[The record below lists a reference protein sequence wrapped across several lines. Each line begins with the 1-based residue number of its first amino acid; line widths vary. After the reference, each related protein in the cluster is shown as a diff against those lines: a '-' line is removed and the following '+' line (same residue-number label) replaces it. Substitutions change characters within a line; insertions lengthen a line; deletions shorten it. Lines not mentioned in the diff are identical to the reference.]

1 MESGAGL
8 EGIRLDA
15 LREVANI
22 GAGHAASA
30 LSQIM
35 TDRRVLIS
43 VPDVKLIP
51 SDAVSGLFGK
61 PDTVIV
67 VVWMRIFGD
76 LPGRT
81 ALAFPEESARLLC
94 DFMLSREPG
103 TTTELEELE
112 HSTMTELGNILGS
125 AYLNALSDFLDMTLP
140 PSVPT
145 LVIAKPEDLAVQLDI
160 DPEQSVLCAS
170 TAFAFPDAGPERTLN
185 GQFLHLPEPSSLEA
199 LFEALNG

>member
-1 MESGAGL
+1 MESGAKL

-35 TDRRVLIS
+35 TDCRVMIS
-43 VPDVKLIP
+43 VPHIKAVR
-51 SDAVSGLFGK
+51 SDALVELFGNA
-61 PDTVIV
+61 DTEIV
-67 VVWMRIFGD
+67 AVWVRILGD
-76 LPGRT
+76 FPGRT
-81 ALAFPEESARLLC
+81 ALALPEESAQLLC
-94 DFMLSREPG
+94 DFMLCREPG
-103 TTTELEELE
+103 ATTELGELE
-112 HSTMTELGNILGS
+112 RSTMAEAGNILGS
-125 AYLNALSDFLDMTLP
+125 AYLTALSDFLGMMLL

-160 DPEQSVLCAS
+160 DPEQTVLCAS
-170 TAFAFPDAGPERTLN
+170 TAFAFPDGGPEQTLN

-199 LFEALNG
+199 LFEALEQ

>member
-43 VPDVKLIP
+43 VPDVELVR
-51 SDAVSGLFGK
+51 SDAVAELFGK

-67 VVWMRIFGD
+67 AVWMDILGD
-76 LPGRT
+76 LSGRT
-81 ALAFPEESARLLC
+81 ALALPEESAKLLC
-94 DFMLSREPG
+94 DFMLSRELG

-112 HSTMTELGNILGS
+112 RSTMSEAGNILGS
-125 AYLNALSDFLDMTLP
+125 AYLNALADFLDMMLL

-145 LVIAKPEDLAVQLDI
+145 LVIAKREDLAVQLDI
-160 DPEQSVLCAS
+160 DPEQTILCAS
-170 TAFAFPDAGPERTLN
+170 TAFAFPDGGPESTLE
-185 GQFLHLPEPSSLEA
+185 GKFLHLPEPSSLNG
-199 LFEALNG
+199 LFEAIDQ